1 MNKID
6 SFDRMKG
13 ENKVNN
19 FSKLKEVDML
29 PLSNDYVFKR
39 IFGKG
44 GNEKILKNLLEAIL
58 RIEIQKI
65 EIKNPEIPKETIDEK
80 LSILDIKAEINDNT
94 IIDIELQ
101 VGNTTAIERRLV
113 VYNAK
118 LIAGEIKVSEKYQ
131 KAKDTIVI
139 CIMNDNVVKRNA
151 YLSLAMLKYEKTEEI
166 RYVDMKY
173 EKEEEY
179 LTDMVKYYIIE
190 LPKFK
195 KKKPKVADLLEKWLY
210 VIGGDRKMMEE
221 CKKENEEIKE
231 AVEQLTQMSADEYE
245 RELYEIRER
254 SRLTYNTEMYEARRK
269 GLEEGIE
276 KGEKESK
283 LKIAKKLLERKMST
297 QEIAEITGLKEEEI
311 AEITGLK
318 EEEIEKMKDN

>member
-1 MNKID
+1 MNNLKK
-6 SFDRMKG
+6 S
-13 ENKVNN
+13 
-19 FSKLKEVDML
+19 KEVEML

-44 GNEKILKNLLEAIL
+44 GNEKILKSLLEAIL
-58 RIEIQKI
+58 KINIQKI
-65 EIKNPEIPKETIDEK
+65 EVKNPEIPKETIDEK
-80 LSILDIKAEINDNT
+80 LSILDIKAEINENT
-94 IIDIELQ
+94 MIDIEMQ
-101 VGNTTAIERRLV
+101 VGNTTAIDRRLV

-131 KAKDTIVI
+131 TAKDTIVI
-139 CIMNDNVVKRNA
+139 CIINDNVVERNA

-166 RYVDMKY
+166 RYVDMGY

-195 KKKPKVADLLEKWLY
+195 TKKPKVADLLEKWLY
-210 VIGGDRKMMEE
+210 VIGGDQKMMEE
-221 CKKENEEIKE
+221 CKKENGEMKE
-231 AVEQLTQMSADEYE
+231 AIEQLEQMSADEYE

-269 GLEEGIE
+269 GLEEGE
-276 KGEKESK
+276 ERSKKE
-283 LKIAKKLLERKMST
+283 IAKKMKVEGIDIELIKK
-297 QEIAEITGLKEEEI
+297 ITNLTEEEI
-311 AEITGLK
+311 KAL
-318 EEEIEKMKDN
+318 

>member
-1 MNKID
+1 MSNL
-6 SFDRMKG
+6 
-13 ENKVNN
+13 N
-19 FSKLKEVDML
+19 KLKEVDML

-44 GNEKILKNLLEAIL
+44 GNEKILKSLLEAIL
-58 RIEIQKI
+58 KINIQKI
-65 EIKNPEIPKETIDEK
+65 EIKNPEIPKESIEEK
-80 LSILDIKAEINDNT
+80 LSILDIKAEINENT

-131 KAKDTIVI
+131 TAKDTIVI
-139 CIMNDNVVKRNA
+139 CIINDNVIKRNA

-166 RYVDMKY
+166 RYVNMEY

-195 KKKPKVADLLEKWLY
+195 TKKPKVADLLEKWLY
-210 VIGGDRKMMEE
+210 VIGGDQKMMEE
-221 CKKENEEIKE
+221 YKKENEEIKE
-231 AVEQLTQMSADEYE
+231 AVKQLKEMSEDEYE

-269 GLEEGIE
+269 GVEEGKKIGEKRGEKRGEQKEKREIAKKMKEEGIDIQVIQRITE
-276 KGEKESK
+276 
-283 LKIAKKLLERKMST
+283 LTKK
-297 QEIAEITGLKEEEI
+297 
-311 AEITGLK
+311 
-318 EEEIEKMKDN
+318 EIENI

>member
-1 MNKID
+1 MSNLNKI
-6 SFDRMKG
+6 
-13 ENKVNN
+13 
-19 FSKLKEVDML
+19 KEVNML

-44 GNEKILKNLLEAIL
+44 GNEKILKSLLEAIL
-58 RIEIQKI
+58 KIDIQKI
-65 EIKNPEIPKETIDEK
+65 EIKNPEIPKEAIEEK
-80 LSILDIKAEINDNT
+80 LSILDIKAEINNNT
-94 IIDIELQ
+94 MIDIKLQ

-118 LIAGEIKVSEKYQ
+118 LIAGEIKVSEEYK

-139 CIMNDNVVKRNA
+139 CIINDNVVKRNA

-166 RYVDMKY
+166 RYVNIGY

-210 VIGGDRKMMEE
+210 VIGGDEKMMEE
-221 CKKENEEIKE
+221 YKNENEEIKE

-254 SRLTYNTEMYEARRK
+254 SRLTYNTEINEARRK
-269 GLEEGIE
+269 GMEEGKAEGKTEE
-276 KGEKESK
+276 KK
-283 LKIAKKLLERKMST
+283 KIAKKM
-297 QEIAEITGLKEEEI
+297 KEEGLDIELI
-311 AEITGLK
+311 KKITNLT
-318 EEEIEKMKDN
+318 EEQINLL

>member
-1 MNKID
+1 MSNL
-6 SFDRMKG
+6 
-13 ENKVNN
+13 N
-19 FSKLKEVDML
+19 KLKEVDML

-44 GNEKILKNLLEAIL
+44 GNEKILKSLLEAIL
-58 RIEIQKI
+58 KINIQKI
-65 EIKNPEIPKETIDEK
+65 EVKNPEIPKEAIDEK
-80 LSILDIKAEINDNT
+80 LSILDIKAEINENT
-94 IIDIELQ
+94 IIDVELQ
-101 VGNTTAIERRLV
+101 VGNTTALERRLV

-118 LIAGEIKVSEKYQ
+118 LIAGKIKVSEKYQ

-139 CIMNDNVVKRNA
+139 CIINDNVVKRNA

-166 RYVDMKY
+166 RYVNMGY
-173 EKEEEY
+173 GKEEEY

-195 KKKPKVADLLEKWLY
+195 KKKPKVVDLLEKWLY

-269 GLEEGIE
+269 GIEEG
-276 KGEKESK
+276 KKQDRKE
-283 LKIAKKLLERKMST
+283 IAKKMKEKGT
-297 QEIAEITGLKEEEI
+297 DITYIIEITGLTEEEI
-311 AEITGLK
+311 K
-318 EEEIEKMKDN
+318 EL

>member
-1 MNKID
+1 MSNL
-6 SFDRMKG
+6 
-13 ENKVNN
+13 N
-19 FSKLKEVDML
+19 KLKEVDML

-44 GNEKILKNLLEAIL
+44 GNERILKSLLEAIL
-58 RIEIQKI
+58 KISIQKI
-65 EIKNPEIPKETIDEK
+65 EVKNPEIPKEAIDEK
-80 LSILDIKAEINDNT
+80 LSILDIKAEINNNT
-94 IIDIELQ
+94 MIDIELQ
-101 VGNTTAIERRLV
+101 VGNTTAIEKRLV

-118 LIAGEIKVSEKYQ
+118 MIAGEIKVSEKYQ

-139 CIMNDNVVKRNA
+139 CIINDNVVKRNA

-166 RYVDMKY
+166 RYINMGY

-210 VIGGDRKMMEE
+210 VIGGDQKMMEE
-221 CKKENEEIKE
+221 CKKENKEIKE

-269 GLEEGIE
+269 GMEEGEVKGKAEE
-276 KGEKESK
+276 KK
-283 LKIAKKLLERKMST
+283 KIAKKMKEKGADI
-297 QEIAEITGLKEEEI
+297 EYIIEITGL
-311 AEITGLK
+311 T
-318 EEEIEKMKDN
+318 EEEIEAL

>member
-1 MNKID
+1 MSNLNKI
-6 SFDRMKG
+6 
-13 ENKVNN
+13 
-19 FSKLKEVDML
+19 KEVNML

-44 GNEKILKNLLEAIL
+44 GNEKILKSLLEAIL
-58 RIEIQKI
+58 KIDIQKI
-65 EIKNPEIPKETIDEK
+65 EIKNPEIPKETIEEK
-80 LSILDIKAEINDNT
+80 LSILDIKAEINNNT
-94 IIDIELQ
+94 MIDIELQ

-118 LIAGEIKVSEKYQ
+118 LIAGEIKVSKEYK

-139 CIMNDNVVKRNA
+139 CIINDNVVKRNA

-166 RYVDMKY
+166 RYVNIGY

-210 VIGGDRKMMEE
+210 VIGGDEKMMEE
-221 CKKENEEIKE
+221 YKNENEEIKE

-311 AEITGLK
+311 
-318 EEEIEKMKDN
+318 EKMKDN

>member
-1 MNKID
+1 MSNLKK
-6 SFDRMKG
+6 S
-13 ENKVNN
+13 
-19 FSKLKEVDML
+19 KEVDML

-44 GNEKILKNLLEAIL
+44 GNEKILKSLLEAIL
-58 RIEIQKI
+58 KINIQKI
-65 EIKNPEIPKETIDEK
+65 EIKNPEIPPKESIEEK
-80 LSILDIKAEINDNT
+80 LSILDIKAEINENT
-94 IIDIELQ
+94 IVDIELQ

-131 KAKDTIVI
+131 TAKDTIVI
-139 CIMNDNVVKRNA
+139 CIINDNVVKRNA

-166 RYVDMKY
+166 RYVNMGY

-195 KKKPKVADLLEKWLY
+195 TKKPKVADLLEKWLY
-210 VIGGDRKMMEE
+210 VIGGDQKMMEE
-221 CKKENEEIKE
+221 YNVIGGDQKMMEEYNKEHEEIKE
-231 AVEQLTQMSADEYE
+231 AVEQLKEMSADEYE

-269 GLEEGIE
+269 GLEEGE
-276 KGEKESK
+276 AKGEAKGKAEGKLEEKKE
-283 LKIAKKLLERKMST
+283 IAKKMKEKGT
-297 QEIAEITGLKEEEI
+297 NIKFIQEVTGLTEEEI
-311 AEITGLK
+311 NAL
-318 EEEIEKMKDN
+318 

>member
-1 MNKID
+1 MN
-6 SFDRMKG
+6 
-13 ENKVNN
+13 NLN
-19 FSKLKEVDML
+19 KLKEVDML

-58 RIEIQKI
+58 KINIQKI
-65 EIKNPEIPKETIDEK
+65 EIKNPEIPKESIEEK
-80 LSILDIKAEINDNT
+80 LSILDIKAEINENT

-131 KAKDTIVI
+131 TAKDTIVI
-139 CIMNDNVVKRNA
+139 CIINDNVVKRNA

-166 RYVDMKY
+166 RYVNMGY

-195 KKKPKVADLLEKWLY
+195 RKKPKVADLLEKWLY
-210 VIGGDRKMMEE
+210 VIGGDQKMMEE
-221 CKKENEEIKE
+221 YKKENEEIKE
-231 AVEQLTQMSADEYE
+231 AVEQLKEMSADEYE

-254 SRLTYNTEMYEARRK
+254 SRLTYNTEMYEAKRQ
-269 GLEEGIE
+269 GILE
-276 KGEKESK
+276 GEKQGEK
-283 LKIAKKLLERKMST
+283 RGTEKEKREIAKKMKEKGADIKFI
-297 QEIAEITGLKEEEI
+297 QEVTGLTEDEI
-311 AEITGLK
+311 HEL
-318 EEEIEKMKDN
+318 

>member
-1 MNKID
+1 MN
-6 SFDRMKG
+6 
-13 ENKVNN
+13 NLN
-19 FSKLKEVDML
+19 KLKEVDML

-58 RIEIQKI
+58 KINIQKI
-65 EIKNPEIPKETIDEK
+65 EIKNPEIPKESIEEK
-80 LSILDIKAEINDNT
+80 LSILDIKAEINENT

-131 KAKDTIVI
+131 TAKDTIVI
-139 CIMNDNVVKRNA
+139 CIINDNVVKRNA

-166 RYVDMKY
+166 RYVNMGY

-195 KKKPKVADLLEKWLY
+195 TKKPKVADLLEKWLY
-210 VIGGDRKMMEE
+210 VIGGDQKMMEE
-221 CKKENEEIKE
+221 YKKENEEIKE
-231 AVEQLTQMSADEYE
+231 AVEQLKEMSADEYE

-254 SRLTYNTEMYEARRK
+254 SRLTYNTEMYEAKRQ
-269 GLEEGIE
+269 GILE
-276 KGEKESK
+276 GEKQGEK
-283 LKIAKKLLERKMST
+283 RGTEKEKREIAKKMKEKGADIKFI
-297 QEIAEITGLKEEEI
+297 QEVTGLTEDEI
-311 AEITGLK
+311 HEL
-318 EEEIEKMKDN
+318 

>member
-1 MNKID
+1 
-6 SFDRMKG
+6 MKG
-13 ENKVNN
+13 ENLLNQLKN
-19 FSKLKEVDML
+19 LKEIDML

-44 GNEKILKNLLEAIL
+44 GNEKILKSLLEAIL
-58 RIEIQKI
+58 KIHIQKI
-65 EIKNPEIPKETIDEK
+65 EVKNPEIPKETIDEK
-80 LSILDIKAEINDNT
+80 LSILDIKAEINEDN
-94 IIDIELQ
+94 IIDIEMQ
-101 VGNTTAIERRLV
+101 VGNTTAIDRRLV

-118 LIAGEIKVSEKYQ
+118 LIAGNTKVSEEYKNV
-131 KAKDTIVI
+131 KDTIVI
-139 CIMNDNVVKRNA
+139 CIINDSVVKRNS
-151 YLSLAMLKYEKTEEI
+151 YLSLAMLKYEETEEI
-166 RYVDMKY
+166 RYVNMGYK
-173 EKEEEY
+173 KEEEY

-269 GLEEGIE
+269 GLEEGKTE
-276 KGEKESK
+276 ERKE
-283 LKIAKKLLERKMST
+283 IAKKMKEKGT
-297 QEIAEITGLKEEEI
+297 DITYIIEITGLTEEEI
-311 AEITGLK
+311 KAL
-318 EEEIEKMKDN
+318 

>member
-1 MNKID
+1 MSNLD
-6 SFDRMKG
+6 
-13 ENKVNN
+13 
-19 FSKLKEVDML
+19 KLKEVDML

-44 GNEKILKNLLEAIL
+44 GNEKILKSLLEAIL
-58 RIEIQKI
+58 KISIQKI
-65 EIKNPEIPKETIDEK
+65 EVKNPEIPKEAIDEK
-80 LSILDIKAEINDNT
+80 LSILDIKAEINENT

-101 VGNTTAIERRLV
+101 VGNTTALEKRLV

-139 CIMNDNVVKRNA
+139 CIINDNVVKRNA

-166 RYVDMKY
+166 RYVNMGY
-173 EKEEEY
+173 EREEEY

-254 SRLTYNTEMYEARRK
+254 SRLSYNTEMYEARRK
-269 GLEEGIE
+269 GIEEG
-276 KGEKESK
+276 KKE
-283 LKIAKKLLERKMST
+283 IAKKMKEKGT
-297 QEIAEITGLKEEEI
+297 DIAYIIEITGLTKEEI
-311 AEITGLK
+311 K
-318 EEEIEKMKDN
+318 EL

>member
-1 MNKID
+1 M
-6 SFDRMKG
+6 
-13 ENKVNN
+13 NN

-44 GNEKILKNLLEAIL
+44 GNEKILKSLLEAIL

-101 VGNTTAIERRLV
+101 VGNTTAIERRLI

-139 CIMNDNVVKRNA
+139 CIINDNVVKRNA
-151 YLSLAMLKYEKTEEI
+151 YLSLAMLKYEETEEI
-166 RYVDMKY
+166 RYVNMEY

-254 SRLTYNTEMYEARRK
+254 SRLTYNTEIYEARRQGEAK
-269 GLEEGIE
+269 GKEEGVKEGIE

-311 AEITGLK
+311 
-318 EEEIEKMKDN
+318 EKLKDNQKIGYTN

>member
-1 MNKID
+1 MSNLD
-6 SFDRMKG
+6 
-13 ENKVNN
+13 
-19 FSKLKEVDML
+19 KLKEVDML

-44 GNEKILKNLLEAIL
+44 GNEKILKSLLEAIL
-58 RIEIQKI
+58 KISIQKI
-65 EIKNPEIPKETIDEK
+65 EVKNPEIPKEAIDEK
-80 LSILDIKAEINDNT
+80 LSILDIKAEINENT

-101 VGNTTAIERRLV
+101 VGNTTALEKRLV

-139 CIMNDNVVKRNA
+139 CIINDNVVKRNA

-166 RYVDMKY
+166 RYVNMGYGK
-173 EKEEEY
+173 EEY

-254 SRLTYNTEMYEARRK
+254 SRLSYNTEMYEARRK
-269 GLEEGIE
+269 GIEEG
-276 KGEKESK
+276 KKE
-283 LKIAKKLLERKMST
+283 IAKKMKEKGT
-297 QEIAEITGLKEEEI
+297 DIAYIIEITGLTKEEI
-311 AEITGLK
+311 K
-318 EEEIEKMKDN
+318 EL

>member
-1 MNKID
+1 MSNL
-6 SFDRMKG
+6 
-13 ENKVNN
+13 N
-19 FSKLKEVDML
+19 KLKEVDML

-44 GNEKILKNLLEAIL
+44 GNERILKSLLEAIL
-58 RIEIQKI
+58 KISIQKI
-65 EIKNPEIPKETIDEK
+65 EVKNPEIPKEAIDEK
-80 LSILDIKAEINDNT
+80 LSILDIKAEINENT
-94 IIDIELQ
+94 IIDVELQ
-101 VGNTTAIERRLV
+101 VGNTTALERRLV

-139 CIMNDNVVKRNA
+139 CIINDNVVKRNA

-166 RYVDMKY
+166 RYVNMGY
-173 EKEEEY
+173 GKEEEY

-269 GLEEGIE
+269 GLEEGKTE
-276 KGEKESK
+276 ERKE
-283 LKIAKKLLERKMST
+283 IAKKMKEKGT
-297 QEIAEITGLKEEEI
+297 DITYIIEITGLTEEEI
-311 AEITGLK
+311 KAL
-318 EEEIEKMKDN
+318 